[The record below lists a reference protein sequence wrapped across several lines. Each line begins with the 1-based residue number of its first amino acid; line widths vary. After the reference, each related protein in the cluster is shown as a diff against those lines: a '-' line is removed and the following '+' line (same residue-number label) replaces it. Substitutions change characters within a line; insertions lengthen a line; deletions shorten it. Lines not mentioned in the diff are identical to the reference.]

1 MKSAHF
7 LFTLPSFCFSS
18 LCLPPPFSLSSLC
31 LFSPAQMSHFIQS
44 LIFFIVFFMALVSP
58 PTPLPLLT
66 HTSHCLCVFPWL
78 SPTFSLSSFLL
89 YLRFQLFSPLSETSV
104 SLLSLSTLFAITHYP
119 LLVSFIHSFLFLC
132 HTLTFNFPPS
142 SVLCSFVFQTSLGY
156 IFNSNN
162 NMRNISQKLKS
173 KIRPYR
179 NH

>member
-18 LCLPPPFSLSSLC
+18 LCLPPPFSLLLPLSFLSCSNVPLY
-31 LFSPAQMSHFIQS
+31 SETR
-44 LIFFIVFFMALVSP
+44 FFHCIFMALVSP

-89 YLRFQLFSPLSETSV
+89 YLRFQLFFPLSETSV

-119 LLVSFIHSFLFLC
+119 LLVSSFFPLSLSYFYSILCPLFFC
-132 HTLTFNFPPS
+132 
-142 SVLCSFVFQTSLGY
+142 
-156 IFNSNN
+156 I
-162 NMRNISQKLKS
+162 S